1 MLNPKSSRKP
11 MLSGDARRDN
21 PLRDLISDDVYA
33 RLVEHNLIDEKSL
46 RDYHIRKLFK
56 DLRSDKSAS
65 DAIESI
71 QEAYPYLQ
79 FDTIR
84 KIVYHIGSRA
94 S

>member
-1 MLNPKSSRKP
+1 

-21 PLRDLISDDVYA
+21 PLRDLISDEIYS

-56 DLRSDKSAS
+56 DFRSAKSAS
-65 DAIESI
+65 DAIEAI